1 MRVLI
6 VSDTHKKHEALE
18 EIIRN
23 AGHIDM
29 MIHLGDSEGCEEYIA
44 GLVDCPLEIVGGN
57 NDFFS
62 DLERE
67 KELNIGHRRIYRR
80 HVKS

>member
-23 AGHIDM
+23 VGHIDM

-44 GLVDCPLEIVGGN
+44 GLVD
-57 NDFFS
+57 
-62 DLERE
+62 
-67 KELNIGHRRIYRR
+67 
-80 HVKS
+80 